1 MTCPIIRRR
10 NGRMAL
16 GVVVLASLIYR
27 PPQSAMEV
35 ALYGAGTYGGLLL
48 VDSMSASP
56 DWSFMIRAEGNCG
69 CSKSRTN
76 A

>member
-16 GVVVLASLIYR
+16 GAVVLATLVYR
-27 PPQSAMEV
+27 PPKSAMEV
-35 ALYGAGTYGGLLL
+35 ALYGAGTYAGLLL
-48 VDSMSASP
+48 VDSMSANP

-69 CSKSRTN
+69 CSKSRN
-76 A
+76 SA